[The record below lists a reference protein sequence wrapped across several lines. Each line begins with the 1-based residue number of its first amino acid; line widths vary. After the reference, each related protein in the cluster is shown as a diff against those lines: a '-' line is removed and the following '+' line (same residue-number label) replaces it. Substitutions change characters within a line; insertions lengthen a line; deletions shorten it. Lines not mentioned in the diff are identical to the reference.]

1 MSESKRLMLLG
12 GRLCLILIIILEV
25 SYAIRGIA
33 SIPLERWAIAFG
45 ATVTLLYWLLTDTPK
60 RRRGDEAN

>member
-12 GRLCLILIIILEV
+12 GRLCLLLIIVLEV

-33 SIPLERWAIAFG
+33 SISLERWVLALA
-45 ATVTLLYWLLTDTPK
+45 AAVSLLYWLLTDTPK
-60 RRRGDEAN
+60 RRSDEAE

>member
-12 GRLCLILIIILEV
+12 GRLCLALIIVLEV

-33 SIPLERWAIAFG
+33 STSLERWVLALG
-45 ATVTLLYWLLTDTPK
+45 AAMTLLYWLLTDTPK
-60 RRRGDEAN
+60 RRSDETE

>member
-12 GRLCLILIIILEV
+12 GRLCLVLIIILEV

-33 SIPLERWAIAFG
+33 STPLERWVLALA
-45 ATVTLLYWLLTDTPK
+45 AAVTLLYWLLTDTPK
-60 RRRGDEAN
+60 RRNCETD

>member
-12 GRLCLILIIILEV
+12 GRLCLLLIIILEV

-33 SIPLERWAIAFG
+33 SISLERWVLALA
-45 ATVTLLYWLLTDTPK
+45 AAVTLLYWLLTDSPK
-60 RRRGDEAN
+60 RRSDETV